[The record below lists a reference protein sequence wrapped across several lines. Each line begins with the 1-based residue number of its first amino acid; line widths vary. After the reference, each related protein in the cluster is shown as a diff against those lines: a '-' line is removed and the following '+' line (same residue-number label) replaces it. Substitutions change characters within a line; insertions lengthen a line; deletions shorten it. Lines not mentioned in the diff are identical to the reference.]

1 MRKNEAGFTLIEV
14 LAAVTIMAILIP
26 SVLALM
32 NLGSGKA
39 RQRTAA
45 EQLKQ
50 VHRAATEYIQA
61 NYATLQAAATASDSV
76 SVSVADLKSG
86 GYLPATFQTTNPWN
100 QTYTLYVTQPS
111 AGNLQGLVV
120 TSGGEGHT
128 AAQPAFGNRI
138 IPETAAMAGAI
149 GGYFPTGDIPGQA
162 AGVVQGAYGG
172 WQFALAGTDIPNP
185 GAGRLAALAYFSS
198 GTLANDYLYRVEI
211 PGYPE
216 LNTMSTNLHMA
227 GNRINMGGG
236 DVGGAGAEGI
246 GRLNFEGKL
255 HGDFPCASSD
265 DEGTVFFDQDEG
277 LYVCRN
283 GEKEIIA
290 DTGNSGLFQSATIA
304 SNGDLIPKPLCPS
317 GVASNP
323 QIFVTPAI
331 FYDDTH
337 QLLRGVQAWA
347 TNVGDDW
354 QVHIQVLTPAGWMT
368 PVGDGGKVQVITRCA
383 H

>member
-14 LAAVTIMAILIP
+14 LAAVTIMAILFP
-26 SVLALM
+26 AMMTLM
-32 NLGSGKA
+32 NLGSSKA

-61 NYATLQAAATASDSV
+61 NYATLQGTATASNSV
-76 SVSVADLKSG
+76 SVSVADLKTGS
-86 GYLPATFQTTNPWN
+86 YLPATFQTTNPWN

-111 AGNLQGLVV
+111 ADNLQGLVV
-120 TSGGEGHT
+120 TSGGTGHT
-128 AAQPAFGNRI
+128 AAHPEFGNRI
-138 IPETAAMAGAI
+138 IPEAAAMAGAI

-185 GAGRLAALAYFSS
+185 GGGHFAALAYFSA

-211 PGYPE
+211 PGHPE
-216 LNTMSTNLHMA
+216 LNTMSTHLYMA

-246 GRLNFEGKL
+246 GRLNFETGKL
-255 HGDFPCASSD
+255 HSDFPCASSD

-283 GEKEIIA
+283 GVKEIIA
-290 DTGNSGLFQSATIA
+290 DTGNSGLFQTATIA
-304 SNGDLIPKPLCPS
+304 SAGDVIAKPVCPT
-317 GVASNP
+317 GAAPNP
-323 QIFVTPAI
+323 EIFTVPVM
-331 FYDDTH
+331 YHDDTY

-347 TNVGDDW
+347 TDLGSDW
-354 QVHIQVLTPAGWMT
+354 QVHLQVLTGAGWTT
-368 PVGDGGKVQVITRCA
+368 PTTSAKIQVITQCGN
-383 H
+383 